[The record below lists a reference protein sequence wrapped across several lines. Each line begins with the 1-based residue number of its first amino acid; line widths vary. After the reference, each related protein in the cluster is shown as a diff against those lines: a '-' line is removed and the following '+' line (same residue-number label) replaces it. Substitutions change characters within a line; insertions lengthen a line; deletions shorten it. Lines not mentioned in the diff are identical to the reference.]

1 MYDQQPH
8 FCEFG
13 TRLEKMWRYMQTP
26 CPADDHIIYVM
37 LEYHAIVEKILVVS
51 TNNFAQKRQQADTN

>member
-1 MYDQQPH
+1 
-8 FCEFG
+8 
-13 TRLEKMWRYMQTP
+13 MQTP